1 MSEKGTRDDLRR
13 LYDTVLAPR
22 LAALERDRL
31 ALKHAIVASALLV
44 GVPFVMA
51 FCGGADVLALALPGD
66 ARPWI
71 GPAIWVA
78 LAVGVAIAV
87 SKHALPGVTAYMS
100 YRVRF
105 KREVVAEIVRA
116 VSPGSAYEPFSY
128 IKPDVFEQNGLFEKL
143 GEVTGDDLVRG
154 RMGEIPFEACEMDRH
169 YSTGG
174 KNSHTVSVFH
184 GLFFRLDFNK
194 RIHGRTIVQPQKP
207 EGISLASR
215 RDLAHVTLEN
225 PEFESAFEV
234 FASDPVEAR
243 YILTPVLMER
253 ILDIRR
259 KTGRTICLAF
269 VDNRAFVAIDYGRAL
284 FEPSIRETTSFE
296 ALAEMAGHFQL
307 AALVVQELD
316 LNTRIWTK
324 DVDASLL
331 EEAPAASPLSALST
345 GDLTAERLL
354 TQASRALYIDADV
367 GPSPERPARTRT
379 NVEREGDVT
388 IVRYRFAWWAL
399 VCMALSLPFAAVA
412 AAGISMMVAPEW
424 TLAELWP
431 ILGAPPEAAEVFRA
445 SAWIAIGV
453 GIVIGGFFGLYW
465 ITYVRQVTIDAD
477 EIRVKR
483 GVSPFARRYAR
494 SDQTRILQMDQY
506 LFLGRA
512 GALKIINPSLSPML
526 CSQEEARWVAWQM
539 RQALEQSP
547 APAALGTP

>member
-1 MSEKGTRDDLRR
+1 MSETGTPDDLRR

-44 GVPFVMA
+44 GLPFVMA
-51 FCGGADVLALALPGD
+51 FCGGADVLALALPRE
-66 ARPWI
+66 ARAWI
-71 GPAIWVA
+71 GPATWV
-78 LAVGVAIAV
+78 LLVGGVAVAV
-87 SKHALPGVTAYMS
+87 SKHALPGVTAYMN

-105 KREVVAEIVRA
+105 KREIVAEIVKA

-154 RMGEIPFEACEMDRH
+154 RLGETPFEACEMSRH
-169 YSTGG
+169 YSTVG

-215 RDLAHVTLEN
+215 RDLTHVALEN
-225 PEFESAFEV
+225 PEFESGFEV

-253 ILDIRR
+253 ILDISR

-269 VDNRAFVAIDYGRAL
+269 VANRAFVAIDYGRAL

-296 ALAEMAGHFQL
+296 ALAEMAGHFRL

-331 EEAPAASPLSALST
+331 EEAPAVSPLSALST
-345 GDLTAERLL
+345 GELTAERLL
-354 TQASRALYIDADV
+354 TQASRELYADADV
-367 GPSPERPARTRT
+367 GPSPERPARTRA
-379 NVEREGDVT
+379 NVLREGDLTV
-388 IVRYRFAWWAL
+388 VRYRFAWWAIM
-399 VCMALSLPFAAVA
+399 CMALSLPFAVLAVA
-412 AAGISMMVAPEW
+412 GVSMMIAPEW
-424 TLAELWP
+424 TLAELRP
-431 ILGAPPEAAEVFRA
+431 ILDAPPEAADVFRS

-453 GIVIGGFFGLYW
+453 GSVLGGFLGLCW
-465 ITYVRQVTIDAD
+465 ITYVRQVTIDAG

-512 GALKIINPSLSPML
+512 GTLKIFNPTLSPML
-526 CSQEEARWVAWQM
+526 RSQEEARWVASEM
-539 RQALEQSP
+539 RRALERSP
-547 APAALGTP
+547 APAALGPR